1 MNAFL
6 EGAGEGQTSA
16 GIFILVA
23 SVSPAS
29 RLLQESCTAVKSKTF
44 SFSLLRTFPLPCL
57 ALEVSTEESGLLAET
72 KIPLAY

>member
-1 MNAFL
+1 MKAFL

-29 RLLQESCTAVKSKTF
+29 RLLKESCTAVKSKTF